1 MKNKILALG
10 LSFTFLFA
18 ISPKTYADNDI
29 KIDKELTQTSENEEH
44 SYIFNVTNISENQVT
59 LSYAGENRDDAVEIS
74 TDDQYSNITLGKE
87 FFEDN
92 VSLKDEYQIKT
103 DKNIHKL
110 NKDNI
115 KKEDLSLIQ
124 KYEKPVNM
132 DIDKLPENTETIEV
146 EVGEIFANDPMYTS
160 ANVFEIGNKDNVY
173 SISFDDLRDE
183 APQVGDRYKIY
194 WDGIVMESYPG
205 QFGEIYRVEKLNQVL
220 KNNIVTN
227 EFEIVQII
235 EGEKLVL
242 KDTKSGKSY
251 EESIDILED
260 TNPKVGDRYL
270 ISYNEDEDGK
280 IGKIEKIEKW
290 MKKEVEEPSKE
301 VTQVEKEDTD
311 NEEESVEVER
321 NDKKETT
328 KTEPVKKEE
337 NKDKE
342 NKTVN
347 GIKNNPGTGVT
358 PVAPL
363 LGVMVV
369 SAGLLKKKSK

>member
-18 ISPKTYADNDI
+18 ISPKTYADDNI
-29 KIDKELTQTSENEEH
+29 KIDKELTQATENEEH
-44 SYIFNVTNISENQVT
+44 SYIFNVTNISENKVT
-59 LSYAGENRDDAVEIS
+59 LSYAGENRDDAVEVVM
-74 TDDQYSNITLGKE
+74 DDQYENITLSRD
-87 FFEDN
+87 FFENN

-103 DKNIHKL
+103 DKNIHEL
-110 NKDNI
+110 NKYNI

-132 DIDKLPENTETIEV
+132 DKDKLPKNTETIEV
-146 EVGEIFANDPMYTS
+146 EVDEVFADDPMYTS
-160 ANVFEIGNKDNVY
+160 ANVFEIGNKDNIY
-173 SISFDDLRDE
+173 SISFDDLRDQE
-183 APQVGDRYKIY
+183 PQIGDKYKIY

-220 KNNIVTN
+220 ESNIVTN
-227 EFEIVQII
+227 EFELVQII
-235 EGEKLVL
+235 DVGKVVL
-242 KDTKSGKSY
+242 KATKSGQTY
-251 EESIDILED
+251 EENIDILKD
-260 TNPKVGDRYL
+260 SNPQIGDRYL
-270 ISYNEDEDGK
+270 ITYNEDENGK
-280 IGKIEKIEKW
+280 LGKIEKIEKW
-290 MKKEVEEPSKE
+290 MKKEDEEPSKE
-301 VTQVEKEDTD
+301 VTQVEKENKD
-311 NEEESVEVER
+311 NKEEPAKVEKGS
-321 NDKKETT
+321 DKETT

-363 LGVMVV
+363 LGVMAV
-369 SAGLLKKKSK
+369 STGLLKKKSK

>member
-44 SYIFNVTNISENQVT
+44 SYIFNVTNISESQVT
-59 LSYAGENRDDAVEIS
+59 LSYAGENRDDTVEIS

-103 DKNIHKL
+103 DKNIHEL

-146 EVGEIFANDPMYTS
+146 EVGEVFANDPMYTS
-160 ANVFEIGNKDNVY
+160 ANVFEIGNKENVY

-183 APQVGDRYKIY
+183 APQVGDKYKIY

-290 MKKEVEEPSKE
+290 MKKEVEEPAKE

-363 LGVMVV
+363 LGVMAV

>member
-18 ISPKTYADNDI
+18 ISPKTYADSDI

-74 TDDQYSNITLGKE
+74 TDDQYSNITMGKE

-103 DKNIHKL
+103 DKNIHEL

-146 EVGEIFANDPMYTS
+146 EVGEVFANDPMYTS

-183 APQVGDRYKIY
+183 APQVGDKYKIY

-311 NEEESVEVER
+311 NEEESVELER

-347 GIKNNPGTGVT
+347 GIKNNPGTGAT

-363 LGVMVV
+363 LGVMAV
-369 SAGLLKKKSK
+369 SAGWLKKKSK

>member
-74 TDDQYSNITLGKE
+74 TDDQYSNITMGKE

-103 DKNIHKL
+103 DKNIHEL

-146 EVGEIFANDPMYTS
+146 EVGEVFANDPMYTS

-183 APQVGDRYKIY
+183 APQVGDKYKIY

-311 NEEESVEVER
+311 NEEESVELER

-347 GIKNNPGTGVT
+347 GIKNNPGTGAT

-363 LGVMVV
+363 LGVMAV
-369 SAGLLKKKSK
+369 SAGWLKKKSK

>member
-18 ISPKTYADNDI
+18 ISPKTYADDNI
-29 KIDKELTQTSENEEH
+29 KIDKELTQTSENEDH

-103 DKNIHKL
+103 DENIHEL

-146 EVGEIFANDPMYTS
+146 EIGEVFANDPLYTS
-160 ANVFEIGNKDNVY
+160 ANVFEIGNKENVY

-183 APQVGDRYKIY
+183 APQVGDKYKIY

-270 ISYNEDEDGK
+270 ISYNEDENGK

-290 MKKEVEEPSKE
+290 MKKEAKEPSKE

-311 NEEESVEVER
+311 NEEESVEVEK

-328 KTEPVKKEE
+328 KTEPEKKEE

-347 GIKNNPGTGVT
+347 GIKNNPGTGIT

-363 LGVMVV
+363 LGVMAV
-369 SAGLLKKKSK
+369 STGLLKKKSK

>member
-29 KIDKELTQTSENEEH
+29 KIDKELTQASENEEH

-146 EVGEIFANDPMYTS
+146 EVGEVFANDPMYTS

-183 APQVGDRYKIY
+183 APQVGDKYKIY

-242 KDTKSGKSY
+242 KDTKSGKFY

-290 MKKEVEEPSKE
+290 MRKEVEELSKE
-301 VTQVEKEDTD
+301 VIQVEKEDTD
-311 NEEESVEVER
+311 NEEESVEVEK

-363 LGVMVV
+363 LGVMAV
-369 SAGLLKKKSK
+369 SAGWLKKKSK

>member
-18 ISPKTYADNDI
+18 ISPKTYADDNI
-29 KIDKELTQTSENEEH
+29 KIDKELTQASENEEH
-44 SYIFNVTNISENQVT
+44 SYIFNVTNISESQVT

-146 EVGEIFANDPMYTS
+146 EVGEVFANDPMYTS

-183 APQVGDRYKIY
+183 APQVL
-194 WDGIVMESYPG
+194 S
-205 QFGEIYRVEKLNQVL
+205 
-220 KNNIVTN
+220 
-227 EFEIVQII
+227 
-235 EGEKLVL
+235 
-242 KDTKSGKSY
+242 
-251 EESIDILED
+251 
-260 TNPKVGDRYL
+260 L
-270 ISYNEDEDGK
+270 IH
-280 IGKIEKIEKW
+280 I
-290 MKKEVEEPSKE
+290 
-301 VTQVEKEDTD
+301 
-311 NEEESVEVER
+311 
-321 NDKKETT
+321 
-328 KTEPVKKEE
+328 
-337 NKDKE
+337 
-342 NKTVN
+342 
-347 GIKNNPGTGVT
+347 
-358 PVAPL
+358 
-363 LGVMVV
+363 
-369 SAGLLKKKSK
+369 

>member
-18 ISPKTYADNDI
+18 ISPKTYADDNI
-29 KIDKELTQTSENEEH
+29 KIDKELTQASENEEH
-44 SYIFNVTNISENQVT
+44 SYIFNVTNISESQVT

-103 DKNIHKL
+103 DKNIHEL

-146 EVGEIFANDPMYTS
+146 EVGEVFANDPMYTS

-183 APQVGDRYKIY
+183 APQVGDKYKIY

-220 KNNIVTN
+220 KNNILTN

-251 EESIDILED
+251 EESIDIIED

-290 MKKEVEEPSKE
+290 MRKEVEEPSKE

-311 NEEESVEVER
+311 NEEESVEVEK

-363 LGVMVV
+363 LGVMAV
-369 SAGLLKKKSK
+369 SAGWLKKKSK

>member
-103 DKNIHKL
+103 DKNIHEL

-132 DIDKLPENTETIEV
+132 DIDKLPKNTETIEV
-146 EVGEIFANDPMYTS
+146 EVGEVFANDPMYTS
-160 ANVFEIGNKDNVY
+160 ANVFEIGDKDNVY

-183 APQVGDRYKIY
+183 APQVGDKYKIY

-280 IGKIEKIEKW
+280 IGKVEKIEKW

-363 LGVMVV
+363 LGVMAV

>member
-74 TDDQYSNITLGKE
+74 TDDQYSNITMGKE

-103 DKNIHKL
+103 DKNIHEL

-132 DIDKLPENTETIEV
+132 DIDKLPKNTETIEV
-146 EVGEIFANDPMYTS
+146 EVGEVFANDPMYTS
-160 ANVFEIGNKDNVY
+160 ANVFEIGDKDNVY

-183 APQVGDRYKIY
+183 APQVGDKYKIY

-290 MKKEVEEPSKE
+290 MRKEVEEPSKE

-311 NEEESVEVER
+311 NEEESVEVEK

-363 LGVMVV
+363 LGVMAV
-369 SAGLLKKKSK
+369 SAGILKKKSK

>member
-18 ISPKTYADNDI
+18 ISPKTYADDNI
-29 KIDKELTQTSENEEH
+29 KIDKELTQASENEEH

-74 TDDQYSNITLGKE
+74 TDDQYSNVTLGKE

-103 DKNIHKL
+103 DKNIHEL

-132 DIDKLPENTETIEV
+132 DIDKLPKNTETIEV
-146 EVGEIFANDPMYTS
+146 EVGEVFANDPMYTS

-183 APQVGDRYKIY
+183 APQVGDKYKIY

-290 MKKEVEEPSKE
+290 MKKEVEEPAKE

-311 NEEESVEVER
+311 NEEESVEVEK

-363 LGVMVV
+363 LGVMAV
-369 SAGLLKKKSK
+369 SAGWLKKKSK

>member
-29 KIDKELTQTSENEEH
+29 KIDKELTQISENEEH

-74 TDDQYSNITLGKE
+74 TDDQYSNITMGKE

-103 DKNIHKL
+103 DKNIHEL

-146 EVGEIFANDPMYTS
+146 EVGEVFANDPMYTS

-183 APQVGDRYKIY
+183 APQVGDKYKIY

-220 KNNIVTN
+220 KNNILTN

-251 EESIDILED
+251 EESIDIIED

-311 NEEESVEVER
+311 NEEESVEVEK

-363 LGVMVV
+363 LGVMAV
-369 SAGLLKKKSK
+369 SAGILKKKSK

>member
-18 ISPKTYADNDI
+18 VSPKTYADNDI
-29 KIDKELTQTSENEEH
+29 KNDKELTQTSENEEH
-44 SYIFNVTNISENQVT
+44 SYIFNVTNISESQVT

-103 DKNIHKL
+103 DKNIHEL

-132 DIDKLPENTETIEV
+132 DVDKLPENTETIEV
-146 EVGEIFANDPMYTS
+146 EVGEVFANDPMYTS
-160 ANVFEIGNKDNVY
+160 ANVFEIGNKENVY

-183 APQVGDRYKIY
+183 APQVGDKYKIY

-301 VTQVEKEDTD
+301 VTQVEREDTD
-311 NEEESVEVER
+311 NEEESVKVEK

-363 LGVMVV
+363 LGVMAV

>member
-44 SYIFNVTNISENQVT
+44 SYIFNVTNISESQVT

-103 DKNIHKL
+103 DKNIHEL

-146 EVGEIFANDPMYTS
+146 EVGEVFANDPMYTS
-160 ANVFEIGNKDNVY
+160 ANVFETGNKDNVY

-183 APQVGDRYKIY
+183 APQVGDKYKIY

-290 MKKEVEEPSKE
+290 MRKEVEEPAKE

-311 NEEESVEVER
+311 NEEESVEVEK

-363 LGVMVV
+363 LGVMAV
-369 SAGLLKKKSK
+369 SAGWLKKKSK

>member
-18 ISPKTYADNDI
+18 ISPKTYADDNI
-29 KIDKELTQTSENEEH
+29 KIDKELTQASENEEH
-44 SYIFNVTNISENQVT
+44 SYIFNVTNISESQVT

-146 EVGEIFANDPMYTS
+146 EVGEVFANDPMYTS

-183 APQVGDRYKIY
+183 APQVGDKYKIY

-220 KNNIVTN
+220 KNNILTN

-260 TNPKVGDRYL
+260 TSPKVGDRYL

-290 MKKEVEEPSKE
+290 MRKEVEEPSKE

-311 NEEESVEVER
+311 NEEESVEVEK

-363 LGVMVV
+363 LGVMAV
-369 SAGLLKKKSK
+369 SAGWLKKKSK

>member
-44 SYIFNVTNISENQVT
+44 SYIFNVTNISESQVT

-103 DKNIHKL
+103 DKNIHEL

-146 EVGEIFANDPMYTS
+146 EVGEVFADDPMYTS

-183 APQVGDRYKIY
+183 APQVGDKYKIY

-220 KNNIVTN
+220 KNSIVTN

-311 NEEESVEVER
+311 NEEESVEVEK

-328 KTEPVKKEE
+328 KTETEKKKE

-347 GIKNNPGTGVT
+347 GIKNNPGTGIT

-363 LGVMVV
+363 LGVMAV